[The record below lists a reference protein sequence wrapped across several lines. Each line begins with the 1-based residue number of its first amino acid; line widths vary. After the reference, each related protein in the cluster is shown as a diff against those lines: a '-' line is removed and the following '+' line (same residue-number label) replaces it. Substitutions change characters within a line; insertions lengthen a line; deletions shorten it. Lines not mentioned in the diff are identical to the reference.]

1 MPSHLVRRVA
11 WGLVWRWSILFAS
24 LIAPTP
30 PLATTGVAVLLA
42 AGLVASLWR
51 RHDLLGSAWR
61 LLLAVTVVNLGF
73 WLGSPL
79 LVPTI
84 TVALVVTVVDLWW
97 SIAGIRTVGERPET
111 APPTDPADA
120 VLTRISPHEPY
131 RSFLLPD
138 PVAWVEPNRAGAA
151 GLRLLVAA
159 CLLLTLFTVGAFTI
173 PSRAPAAS
181 ATPTPSPTPDA
192 RTALAPNGGGD
203 QQPADPVPGVD
214 TSGICVSLPDH
225 RFEVRLP
232 NGQTIIVT
240 TRHRSGCPDLASIL
254 KALQNAG
261 GHSN

>member
-1 MPSHLVRRVA
+1 
-11 WGLVWRWSILFAS
+11 
-24 LIAPTP
+24 
-30 PLATTGVAVLLA
+30 VLLA

-84 TVALVVTVVDLWW
+84 TVALVVTVVDVWW

-159 CLLLTLFTVGAFTI
+159 C
-173 PSRAPAAS
+173 PAAHAVYRRS
-181 ATPTPSPTPDA
+181 VHDSLSRPGGLRDADTFADA
-192 RTALAPNGGGD
+192 RRT
-203 QQPADPVPGVD
+203 
-214 TSGICVSLPDH
+214 H
-225 RFEVRLP
+225 RART
-232 NGQTIIVT
+232 QW
-240 TRHRSGCPDLASIL
+240 RW
-254 KALQNAG
+254 
-261 GHSN
+261 